1 MSRTSSSI
9 LPWTARLISWSG
21 YSNGATSLPLLLV
34 FLYFYPGS
42 FLRSFLCWTCYSL
55 RVTSCAL
62 LLVFLPSLPHPIPL
76 SLISR
81 SRPRSHCLPSLC
93 CHKRLTVVCWGWERG
108 RHFGVLPPQGRG
120 SVHHGGVPAHLL
132 CGQPAR
138 VWRHHHV
145 RPRPAKGTMPPSLP
159 TCTSS
164 SHVPNTLASIFV
176 VHLPLASISVVH
188 RTAGSWVG
196 QGIPWVG
203 RGSSRAMC

>member
-76 SLISR
+76 SLISC
-81 SRPRSHCLPSLC
+81 SRPPLPLPSVSL
-93 CHKRLTVVCWGWERG
+93 LPQAVDRG
-108 RHFGVLPPQGRG
+108 MLGMGEGQTLWRASPSRTRIRSSWRSARTSSLRATSPSMAPPPCQAPT
-120 SVHHGGVPAHLL
+120 SK
-132 CGQPAR
+132 
-138 VWRHHHV
+138 RHH
-145 RPRPAKGTMPPSLP
+145 A
-159 TCTSS
+159 
-164 SHVPNTLASIFV
+164 
-176 VHLPLASISVVH
+176 PLASHVH
-188 RTAGSWVG
+188 QLLACAQHPCFRLCGPLAPCLH
-196 QGIPWVG
+196 QCRP
-203 RGSSRAMC
+203 